1 MIVAFIEPILCL
13 TIIFVLS
20 IINMVVIGR
29 KKIITPD

>member
-20 IINMVVIGR
+20 IVNMVVIGR
-29 KKIITPD
+29 KKNNNS